1 MESNSI
7 ETLLLRHFGN
17 TAPSPAGLE
26 KRLYASV
33 HQQAEE
39 ARKAQLAAARLQQQR
54 ISRRHV
60 VRLAI
65 KGAGETGMGLLCLG
79 LEGLE
84 LFETALVNQDTVV
97 IRRGGGG

>member
-17 TAPSPAGLE
+17 AAPSPAGLE

-39 ARKAQLAAARLQQQR
+39 ARKAQLAAARLQQR
-54 ISRRHV
+54 ISRRHA
-60 VRLAI
+60 VRLAM

-84 LFETALVNQDTVV
+84 LFEATLTNQDTLL

>member
-1 MESNSI
+1 MESNAI

-17 TAPSPAGLE
+17 AAPSPNGLE

-39 ARKAQLAAARLQQQR
+39 ARKAQLAAARLQQKR
-54 ISRRHV
+54 VSRRHV
-60 VRLAI
+60 VRLAM

-84 LFETALVNQDTVV
+84 MFETALVNQDT
-97 IRRGGGG
+97 

>member
-17 TAPSPAGLE
+17 AAPSPTGLE
-26 KRLYASV
+26 ERLYASI
-33 HQQAEE
+33 HQQAKE
-39 ARKAQLAAARLQQQR
+39 ARNAQLAVTRLQQQR
-54 ISRRHV
+54 VSRRHAV
-60 VRLAI
+60 HLAI

-84 LFETALVNQDTVV
+84 LFETTLANQETLV